1 MSKKISVGVVGIPV
15 DMIKFDGYYYF
26 NKGLTEQLRVGTQN
40 SIEKRS
46 KQEGLIVD
54 VTDLGE
60 LVDSEYQKRRA
71 GCIPRR
77 VFDELSQHF
86 KEIADDFDFLLV
98 YGGVHNAAYVLY
110 HLKGRV
116 DRYDIH
122 DDAGRNNFI
131 GQGSYMRHAV
141 YLPNRIKHFCQVS
154 HHGEYEILDE
164 RRWGNLGSTRIGLP
178 TEVASGKIFDIDV
191 DYYTHT
197 GFHLGQS
204 IDIHEERRR
213 VAGIKQAIRSA
224 RPRVIGIF
232 EYQRLDASPI
242 GYRRI
247 LDFAWEGT
255 LARLNSMR

>member
-1 MSKKISVGVVGIPV
+1 MSKKFSVCIVGIPI
-15 DMIKFDGYYYF
+15 DMFKFDEYYYF
-26 NKGLTEQLRVGTQN
+26 KKNLTSQLRLGTKN

-46 KQEGLIVD
+46 KQQGLIVE

-60 LVDSEYQKRRA
+60 LVDSEYQKRKSRY
-71 GCIPRR
+71 IPRR
-77 VFDELSQHF
+77 VFDNLAQNF
-86 KEIADDFDFLLV
+86 KEIVDDFDFILV

-110 HLKGRV
+110 HLKDRV
-116 DRYDIH
+116 ERYDIH

-131 GQGSYMRHAV
+131 GQGSYMRYAV
-141 YLPNRIKHFCQVS
+141 YLPNRIKHCQVS

-164 RRWGNLGSTRIGLP
+164 RRWGDLGSTRTGLP

-204 IDIHEERRR
+204 IDINEERRR
-213 VAGIKQAIRSA
+213 VAGIKQAIRNA

-232 EYQRLDASPI
+232 EYQRLDASLR

-255 LARLNSMR
+255 LARLNSMH